1 MDETTRAD
9 VQEYYGSTL
18 KKSEDLQTNAC
29 STAGT
34 PPAYVQ
40 RCLKS
45 IHPQVL
51 SKYYGCGLC
60 LPAYDLSGCSLLD
73 LGCGAG
79 RDVYI
84 GSQLVGESGT
94 VVGVDMTAEQ
104 LATAREYQEYH
115 AEKFGFK
122 NTRFLQGY
130 LESLDEIEG
139 LQPESFDVIIS
150 NCVLNLCID
159 KQAVLNS
166 CYNLLKP
173 GGEMYFS
180 DVYANR
186 RVPIELQ
193 KDKVLWGECVS
204 GALYWNDFVNVAKRA
219 GFCDP
224 RLVEDSPIA
233 LGNKKLQE
241 SVAAYGELQFYS
253 ATYRLLKL
261 DGLEPACEDYGQAV
275 RYKGSIRLGPA
286 VHRGGED
293 EEAPSYIDSWTL
305 DKHHVFENG
314 KVVPVCGNTYRM
326 LRDNPRAAKHFEF
339 YGTWDRHF
347 GIFEGCGSSLPF
359 EASSSAKGKGG
370 EALLGSC
377 C

>member
-1 MDETTRAD
+1 
-9 VQEYYGSTL
+9 
-18 KKSEDLQTNAC
+18 
-29 STAGT
+29 
-34 PPAYVQ
+34 
-40 RCLKS
+40 
-45 IHPQVL
+45 
-51 SKYYGCGLC
+51 LC
-60 LPAYDLSGCSLLD
+60 LPAYDLTGCSILD

-84 GSQLVGESGT
+84 GSQMVGESGS

-104 LATAREYQEYH
+104 LATAREYEDYH

-130 LESLDEIEG
+130 LESLDEIDG
-139 LQPESFDVIIS
+139 LQPESFDLIIS

-159 KQAVLNS
+159 KPAVLSS
-166 CYNLLKP
+166 CYKLLKP

-193 KDKVLWGECVS
+193 KNKVLWGECVS

-219 GFCDP
+219 GFSDP
-224 RLVEDSPIA
+224 RLVEDSPIT
-233 LGNKKLQE
+233 LGNKKMQE
-241 SVAAYGELQFYS
+241 LVGAFGDLQFYS

-275 RYKGSIRLGPA
+275 RYKGTIRLGPA
-286 VHRGGED
+286 SSAEHEK

-305 DKHHVFENG
+305 DKHHIFEKG
-314 KVVPVCGNTYRM
+314 RIVPVCGNTYRM
-326 LRDNPRAAKHFEF
+326 LYDNPRAKRHFEF
-339 YGTWDRHF
+339 YGTWDRHY

-359 EASSSAKGKGG
+359 EASISPKGKGG
-370 EALLGSC
+370 EVLGSC

>member
-1 MDETTRAD
+1 VDETTRVD

-18 KKSEDLQTNAC
+18 QKSEDLQTNAC

-40 RCLKS
+40 RCLKN

-60 LPAYDLSGCSLLD
+60 LPAYDLTGCSILD

-84 GSQLVGESGT
+84 GSQLVGESGS
-94 VVGVDMTAEQ
+94 VVGVDMTTEQ
-104 LATAREYQEYH
+104 LATAQAYRDYH
-115 AEKFGFK
+115 AEAFGFK

-130 LESLDEIEG
+130 LESLDALEG
-139 LQPESFDVIIS
+139 LQPESFDLIIS

-159 KQAVLNS
+159 KPAVLNS
-166 CYNLLKP
+166 CYKLLKP

-193 KDKVLWGECVS
+193 KNKVLWGECVS
-204 GALYWNDFVNVAKRA
+204 GALYWNDFVNIAKRA
-219 GFCDP
+219 GFSDP
-224 RLVEDSPIA
+224 RLVEDSPIT
-233 LGNKKLQE
+233 LGNKKMQE
-241 SVAAYGELQFYS
+241 LVGSFGDLRFYS

-275 RYKGSIRLGPA
+275 LYKGSMRLGRA
-286 VHRGGED
+286 ISAKDEN
-293 EEAPSYIDSWTL
+293 EEAPSSIDSWTL
-305 DKHHVFENG
+305 DKHHVFECG

-326 LRDNPRAAKHFEF
+326 LRDNPRSYNHFDF
-339 YGTWDRHF
+339 FGTWDRHY

-359 EASSSAKGKGG
+359 DAASSAKGKGG
-370 EALLGSC
+370 EALGSC